1 MDADTQLTRHGAAY
15 ASTRPEFARFYDS
28 LLSQLF
34 PSGMTSRNK
43 EVYLTGKHAVL
54 SLLGRIQA
62 AAAAAGLEALSLD
75 PKTPVPPAA
84 AASVSP
90 ADLVV
95 RSADLGCGTG
105 RTLVRGIVD
114 MDEWLSRRPD
124 LVALGVRFEVVGVDH
139 SKAMLDRAA
148 VRLDKMLPTLE
159 LKHPDRFEL
168 RLVHASFGGL
178 TAPDAVI
185 TAAWS
190 AGTRINDTSG
200 TALPWATGPAL
211 DSAVLSIGT
220 VHMLVTEEDN
230 IRMLKEAEK
239 VLVRP
244 HGTLIVPVFQR
255 EMVFSDTS
263 TGIVVLARAE
273 SGLDAC
279 FFERSLLDRK
289 VEKINDEASVV
300 TDTFLLSQ
308 RAPTKDLETDGS
320 DADTEAGDYISS
332 VEEKWSLRSTTAAE
346 LVRWVEQ
353 HTPGLTTTI
362 INNFDDAEADIPT
375 ENVYSSIVLIQANG
389 DA

>member
-15 ASTRPEFARFYDS
+15 AYTSPQSARFYDS
-28 LLSQLF
+28 LLGIIL
-34 PSGMTSRNK
+34 PGDKASRSK
-43 EVYLTGKHAVL
+43 EISLTCEHAVL

-75 PKTPVPPAA
+75 PKAPVPPAA
-84 AASVSP
+84 AASVSA

-105 RTLVRGIVD
+105 RSLVRGIVD

-124 LVALGVRFEVVGVDH
+124 LAALGVRFEVFGVDH

-159 LKHPDRFEL
+159 LKHPDRFKL

-200 TALPWATGPAL
+200 MALPWATGPAL
-211 DSAVLSIGT
+211 DAAVISGGAVNL
-220 VHMLVTEEDN
+220 LVTEEDN

-239 VLVRP
+239 VLLRP
-244 HGTLIVPVFQR
+244 HGTLIVPVLHRQAA
-255 EMVFSDTS
+255 FSDST
-263 TGIVVLARAE
+263 TGIAVLTPAE
-273 SGLDAC
+273 PGLDAC

-289 VEKINDEASVV
+289 VEKINGEVSVA

-308 RAPTKDLETDGS
+308 HTVVKSSES
-320 DADTEAGDYISS
+320 DESGAEFEAGERIGSA
-332 VEEKWSLRSTTAAE
+332 EEKWSIRTTTAAE
-346 LVRWVEQ
+346 LVRWVKQ
-353 HTPGLTTTI
+353 HTPGLTVTVLDEI
-362 INNFDDAEADIPT
+362 DDPEDAVPSSAF
-375 ENVYSSIVLIQANG
+375 YSSILLVQANG
-389 DA
+389 NA